1 MEYALQPATPE
12 NLKAVLTWVTT
23 PELLKFW
30 GGPALTFPPLPG
42 RTWHEIGA
50 TGKNSFSLIG
60 PKGNVLGFGQ
70 TLFRAPTTVHL
81 GRIIVSPTIRGK
93 GLGRL
98 LCQQLIQTGSTRY
111 QPSEFTLSVYK
122 NNAPALNLYKS
133 LGFAVLSEDPE
144 QNSFKMCLRLNQA
157 INSKSR

>member
-1 MEYALQPATPE
+1 MEYTLQPATPE
-12 NLKAVLTWVTT
+12 NLKVVLTWVTT
-23 PELLKFW
+23 PELLKLW
-30 GGPALTFPPLPG
+30 GGPALTFPPQSD
-42 RTWHEIGA
+42 RIWHEIGA
-50 TGKNSFSLIG
+50 TGKNTFSLIG
-60 PKGNVLGFGQ
+60 PKGKVLGFGQ
-70 TLFRAPTTVHL
+70 ALFREPSTVHL

-98 LCQQLIQTGSTRY
+98 LCQQLIQIGSVRC

-122 NNAPALNLYKS
+122 NNTPALSLYKS

-144 QNSFKMCLRLNQA
+144 QNSFKMCLQLNRA